1 MIEIRLRSELPRWA
15 ERLSRTGTLP
25 GDSEDLRAR
34 KSTLVL
40 AAAAITALSTI
51 WVTTYAALGHYTAAA
66 IPLAY
71 QIASILSLAAFH
83 RFKRF
88 PAFRSSQLFLFVLLP
103 FLLQWT
109 LGGFVAS
116 GAVMLW
122 AVLAPFGA
130 LMLSS
135 RREALGWL
143 GLYVA
148 LTIVSGAWDS
158 SLAEDPEQASSVVS
172 AVFFVLNVVVVS
184 ATAYF
189 LLQYFIHH
197 LELERARSNRLL
209 LNILPA
215 SIAERLKA
223 GEGVIADGFDEAT
236 VLFADIVGFTPLAAA
251 LAPRDVVLL
260 LDDVFSR
267 FDALA
272 EKHGLEKIKTLGDGY
287 LAVGGI
293 PTPRPDHAD
302 AIADL
307 ALDLRD
313 TIGEVE
319 TPIGQPLAIRIG
331 IDSGPIV
338 AGVIGTTKFGYD
350 LWGDTV
356 NTASR
361 MQSHATPGDIQV
373 TDRVYRQLRDR
384 YLFQHQGLT
393 DVKGKGHVETHLLVA
408 RMNGTGQPQ
417 PTEAWADVSG

>member
-1 MIEIRLRSELPRWA
+1 VIEIRLRLGLPRWA
-15 ERLSRTGTLP
+15 ERLSRAGTLP

-40 AAAAITALSTI
+40 AVAAITALSTV
-51 WVTTYAALGHYTAAA
+51 WVTTYAALGHYAAAA

-71 QIASILSLAAFH
+71 QMASILSLAAFH
-83 RFKRF
+83 RFKRL
-88 PAFRSSQLFLFVLLP
+88 PALRSSQLFLFVLLP

-143 GLYVA
+143 GMYVV
-148 LTIVSGAWDS
+148 LTIISGAWDS
-158 SLAEDPEQASSVVS
+158 RLAEDPAQASSVVS

-184 ATAYF
+184 ATAFF
-189 LLQYFIHH
+189 LLQYFIRH
-197 LELERARSNRLL
+197 LEFERARSNRLL
-209 LNILPA
+209 LNILPEA
-215 SIAERLKA
+215 IAERLKA

-272 EKHGLEKIKTLGDGY
+272 KEHGLEKIKTLGDGY
-287 LAVGGI
+287 LVVGGI

-319 TPIGQPLAIRIG
+319 TPIGKPLAIRIG

-373 TDRVYRQLRDR
+373 TDRVFRQLRDR
-384 YLFQHQGLT
+384 YLFEHRGLT

-408 RMNGTGQPQ
+408 RMNDMGQHQ
-417 PTEAWADVSG
+417 PTEAWADVPG